1 MARKQAA
8 AKSQSA
14 KRDTN
19 PTQRGTKMLKVG
31 SSSVIVLA
39 ATLAGQP
46 GSFEAI
52 NSVTLSDPAAGNVT
66 ISDDKLNAKVD
77 WIAVSTG
84 VTATVVVDN
93 VTGDTVGT
101 LSGTSEP
108 VDIAAADV
116 LTADAL
122 AVSLADPVA

>member
-1 MARKQAA
+1 
-8 AKSQSA
+8 
-14 KRDTN
+14 
-19 PTQRGTKMLKVG
+19 MLKVG
-31 SSSVIVLA
+31 SSSVYVLD

-52 NSVTLSDPAAGNVT
+52 NSVTLSDPAAGIVT

-77 WIAVSTG
+77 WVAVSKG
-84 VTATVVVDN
+84 VTSTVEVDN
-93 VTGDTVGT
+93 VSGEVVGT
-101 LSGTSEP
+101 LTGTSEP
-108 VDIAAADV
+108 VDIAPADV